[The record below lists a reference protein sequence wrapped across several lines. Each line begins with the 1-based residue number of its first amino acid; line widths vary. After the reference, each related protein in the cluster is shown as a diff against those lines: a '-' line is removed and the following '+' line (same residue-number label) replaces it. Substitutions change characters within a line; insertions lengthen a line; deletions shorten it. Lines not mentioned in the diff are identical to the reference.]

1 MGHSNVAINS
11 TIREQCVHTKIAK
24 VRENMKMCRT
34 ATHIKQK
41 QTINNLILAAQEC
54 GRYGAAPL
62 VFGVAGSTAADQQTD
77 AQRTAPRCLRR
88 QCRRYFGHNVRGLL
102 LQRDQLRDRAGAP
115 ILSLPIFALVIDAR
129 HVCLG
134 RSSCLRVVCLCV
146 ALQLIWDASFCA
158 VGPLL
163 FDFLVLCHLFRA
175 IFWVGARLL
184 LFCQRLMAVWCLLPP
199 FYECF
204 VCCQERSAL
213 LFSVQGS
220 ETPSVFHRNYVAFL
234 GRFVVAFAQLWHG
247 R

>member
-134 RSSCLRVVCLCV
+134 RSTLSLISSDILGRRAFVIVLSAPNGCLVFVAAFLRMFCVLPREERVVV
-146 ALQLIWDASFCA
+146 
-158 VGPLL
+158 
-163 FDFLVLCHLFRA
+163 
-175 IFWVGARLL
+175 
-184 LFCQRLMAVWCLLPP
+184 
-199 FYECF
+199 
-204 VCCQERSAL
+204 
-213 LFSVQGS
+213 
-220 ETPSVFHRNYVAFL
+220 
-234 GRFVVAFAQLWHG
+234 
-247 R
+247 